1 MSHNIQ
7 LLDSKAATDV
17 TAYGSNATQKTH
29 LLGDVL
35 DLREDL
41 LRGVPLPTLM
51 SNGMTLFKVRNV
63 RSSDVLQGYQRPL
76 LRLHPHYTYY
86 VCISTTLPHSEQG

>member
-1 MSHNIQ
+1 MSHSIQ
-7 LLDSKAATDV
+7 LLDSEAATDA
-17 TAYGSNATQKTH
+17 TAYGSTTTQKTH

-63 RSSDVLQGYQRPL
+63 RSSDVLKGHQRPL
-76 LRLHPHYTYY
+76 LHPHHTYY
-86 VCISTTLPHSEQG
+86 VRTFTTLPHSEQG